1 MAKRLSKNAKAGIVL
16 LVVVVVVVLVVLF
29 STGTLKLG
37 KNSTAK
43 QSVKPRDAKT
53 VKEAVHSGGIKAG
66 AASRNGEGAAAGYA
80 AESDAEAKR
89 PMRISADVFVNGET
103 ANSDQPLPEASGIH
117 ALLAAAREGE
127 GPQTD
132 VKFLTTE
139 KHNKGDGMGINIDA
153 ETMAKFSTPAEF
165 LAYVQ
170 STNPA
175 LYSKAEAAARQRAD
189 VTGINSKVLD
199 RDEKLGM
206 AAALS
211 DLPHGHAGHYG
222 NGRAGSPQ
230 DLDRL
235 ASAVGETNMQHLTA
249 SRDQYETLI
258 NKTLVA
264 PVDPAKHAL
273 LLSMIH
279 KVTDPGQRATLMAKF
294 SSLSSAMFADAKSA
308 QQALSD
314 GGSGYIAFES
324 NRSARGSLGSI
335 GARYLQGDGG
345 DLAPVLLNYPTVT
358 TVNKERLMS
367 CGGAT
372 PQAYEFS
379 KGRDYG
385 RSY

>member
-16 LVVVVVVVLVVLF
+16 AVVMVVVVAVVLYMTDVF
-29 STGTLKLG
+29 TFGLK
-37 KNSTAK
+37 SSRSQSAK
-43 QSVKPRDAKT
+43 PTKQRKAKT
-53 VKEAVHSGGIKAG
+53 VKEAVKNGAKAG
-66 AASRNGEGAAAGYA
+66 AAKVGGGSGG
-80 AESDAEAKR
+80 SDAEAEAR
-89 PMRISADVFVNGET
+89 PTRISADVLVNGET

-117 ALLAAAREGE
+117 AMLAAAREGE

-139 KHNKGDGMGINIDA
+139 RHNKGDGMGISIDP

-170 STNPA
+170 SSNPA
-175 LYSKAEAAARQRAD
+175 LFSKAEAATRQRAD
-189 VTGINSKVLD
+189 VSGISSKGLD
-199 RDEKLGM
+199 RDEKLSI
-206 AAALS
+206 AATLS
-211 DLPHGHAGHYG
+211 DMPHGHAGHYG
-222 NGRAGSPQ
+222 TSRAGSPQ
-230 DLDRL
+230 DMERL
-235 ASAVGETNMQHLTA
+235 ASAVGETNMQHLTS

-258 NKTLVA
+258 SKTLVA
-264 PVDPAKHAL
+264 PVDPAKQAL
-273 LLSMIH
+273 LMSMIH
-279 KVTDPGQRATLMAKF
+279 QVTDPGQRATLMAKF

-324 NRSARGSLGSI
+324 NRSARGNLSSI

-358 TVNKERLMS
+358 TVSKERLMS